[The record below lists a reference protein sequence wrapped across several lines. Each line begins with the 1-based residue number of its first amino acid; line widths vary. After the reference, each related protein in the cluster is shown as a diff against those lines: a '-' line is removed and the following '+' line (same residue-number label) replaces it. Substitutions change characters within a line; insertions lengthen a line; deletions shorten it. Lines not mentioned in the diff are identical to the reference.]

1 MKTTILAFLI
11 TLTTSAQHLGVTYT
25 EEINTLAKISST
37 RQDYLLHLNNNKS
50 KYIPIDNSYENRFFN
65 AADISEVWNNKK
77 EGIIALKLSDKNQ
90 EYAYDKIIYKDLNG
104 GKLYANRAL
113 FTTMSYI
120 DDSDIQLE
128 WDIIT
133 SEKVKEIA
141 GYYCQKAITKF
152 RGRVYEAYYTTD
164 VPIPNGPYKFQGLPG
179 LILEVS
185 STDGYYKATAIEVN
199 KLKEDSQII
208 IENPFAAKKLIA
220 IDEYKRILVEK
231 LIKSFKASKS
241 VDADEGSISVSFEDQ
256 LEDLGIGLITVD

>member
-1 MKTTILAFLI
+1 
-11 TLTTSAQHLGVTYT
+11 
-25 EEINTLAKISST
+25 
-37 RQDYLLHLNNNKS
+37 
-50 KYIPIDNSYENRFFN
+50 
-65 AADISEVWNNKK
+65 
-77 EGIIALKLSDKNQ
+77 
-90 EYAYDKIIYKDLNG
+90 
-104 GKLYANRAL
+104 
-113 FTTMSYI
+113 MSYI

-241 VDADEGSISVSFEDQ
+241 VDADAGSISVSFEDQ